1 MRAAFYGLL
10 RDDAIRT
17 GGAAALL
24 LRYTR
29 YRGTR
34 RGRDGRGRR
43 GGEKQALAAR
53 PGSGNAPSQADP
65 RQRLNRMRTYR
76 SIMTT
81 FGEECTCG
89 GGGRGR
95 DRKWPP

>member
-29 YRGTR
+29 YRGTK
-34 RGRDGRGRR
+34 RGREGQ

-53 PGSGNAPSQADP
+53 PGSGNAPSQTDP
-65 RQRLNRMRTYR
+65 RKRLNRMRTYR

-81 FGEECTCG
+81 FGEDCTCG

>member
-29 YRGTR
+29 YRGTGR
-34 RGRDGRGRR
+34 GKEEGRDKEEKSKRLPPAQEAGTRSRRPTRGNDSI
-43 GGEKQALAAR
+43 ECVLTD
-53 PGSGNAPSQADP
+53 PS
-65 RQRLNRMRTYR
+65 
-76 SIMTT
+76 
-81 FGEECTCG
+81 
-89 GGGRGR
+89 
-95 DRKWPP
+95 

>member
-29 YRGTR
+29 YRGT
-34 RGRDGRGRR
+34 
-43 GGEKQALAAR
+43 
-53 PGSGNAPSQADP
+53 
-65 RQRLNRMRTYR
+65 
-76 SIMTT
+76 
-81 FGEECTCG
+81 
-89 GGGRGR
+89 GRGR
-95 DRKWPP
+95 DKEEKSKRLPPAQEAGTRSRRPTRGNDSIECVLTDPS

>member
-29 YRGTR
+29 YRGT
-34 RGRDGRGRR
+34 GRGRE
-43 GGEKQALAAR
+43 GGTRRRKASACRPPRKRERALADRPEETTQSNAYLQIHHDNIRRGLHLRRRRAR
-53 PGSGNAPSQADP
+53 
-65 RQRLNRMRTYR
+65 T
-76 SIMTT
+76 
-81 FGEECTCG
+81 
-89 GGGRGR
+89 
-95 DRKWPP
+95 